1 MRDAQ
6 KVLNG
11 AFDVEVHK
19 ETFTNYFEAVARS
32 DGSIEYAVP
41 SHQGKLE
48 SIMRDAGRDPISEC
62 PREFYADYLTWLMRE
77 TGCVCLWS
85 NGYMGEP
92 NARQRQAILGLCADG
107 LMTLRR

>member
-6 KVLNG
+6 EVLRG
-11 AFDVEVHK
+11 PFDVRTHK
-19 ETFTNYFEAVARS
+19 ETFVNYFEAVARL

-41 SHQGKLE
+41 SHQMKLE
-48 SIMRDAGRDPISEC
+48 RIMREEGRDPEDEC

-92 NARQRQAILGLCADG
+92 NARQRQAIIKLCAEG
-107 LMTLRR
+107 LMRL